1 MAASAAEL
9 EHVRKVLNKLSAAAW
24 GDFLAAFGD
33 LPKWDQQIARRAL
46 EGAWP
51 ELIDT
56 YGNMA
61 ASFGAD
67 MFEEWADSLQIRR
80 PVVDLAEGVDPER
93 ATARA
98 GWALT
103 TPDQLG
109 NFRILVDELVKQPYR
124 STLHD
129 SALRSGAGWA
139 RVPTGE
145 DTCAWCMILASR
157 GGVYS
162 SEKVARFGKKGKK
175 YHGECVIEGTLVHGP
190 AAKVALR
197 REYDGEVVV
206 IRTSGGHDLTVTPNH
221 PVLTRRGWVAAGLL
235 HEGDDLLAAGAGQ
248 GHVVGG
254 PDEDDAPARVED
266 RFRALG
272 VIGASVA
279 GSVPGAPEQ
288 FHGDG
293 RDSEVEVVARDGLLW
308 DEVQASFRQPLAEPD
323 LALGAVNEPGDG
335 LPFDGLGAR
344 VIGGGAPRCATHGG
358 MGSRG
363 LLSALGGGHLR
374 GADDASTRPVAD
386 WLSGLSEPP
395 AHDSPGDAAGPGE
408 GQLALPGAISG
419 GDAFGHIERTR
430 TVRSVSVTA
439 IVRKSYS
446 GHVYNL
452 VTGDGWYFANS
463 IVTHNCDCQPVL
475 VRGPDDYPDGYDP
488 AALAEA
494 YSLAADQAGSTK
506 GPAVARELRDIM
518 PGLSDAHVRREN

>member
-1 MAASAAEL
+1 MALSQADL
-9 EHVRKVLNKLSAAAW
+9 EYYRRVLNKLSMTAW
-24 GDFLAAFGD
+24 GDFQKSFAD
-33 LPKWDQQIARRAL
+33 LPQWEAVSAKRAL
-46 EGAWP
+46 SGAWP
-51 ELIDT
+51 ELIDY
-56 YGNMA
+56 YGNIA
-61 ASFGAD
+61 ATFGAD
-67 MFEEWADSLQIRR
+67 NVEEWAESMGIK
-80 PVVDLAEGVDPER
+80 PVVKMVDGVDPVR

-98 GWALT
+98 EWALST
-103 TPDQLG
+103 ADPMG
-109 NFRILVDELVKQPYR
+109 NFKVLVDELVKQPYR
-124 STLHD
+124 STVHN
-129 SALRSGAGWA
+129 SAAASGVGWA
-139 RVPTGE
+139 RVPTGSE
-145 DTCAWCMILASR
+145 TCSFCLMLASR
-157 GGVYS
+157 GGEYRS
-162 SEKVARFGKKGKK
+162 KKSAQFGSKGKK
-175 YHGECVIEGTLVHGP
+175 YHGECVVEGTLVHGP

-206 IRTSGGHDLTVTPNH
+206 VCTSGGHDLTVTPNH

-272 VIGASVA
+272 VMGASVA

-386 WLSGLSEPP
+386 WLPGLSEPP

-463 IVTHNCDCQPVL
+463 IVTHNCDCTPVL
-475 VRGPDDYPDGYDP
+475 IRDESDYPEGYDP
-488 AALAEA
+488 DALYDVYDA
-494 YSLAADQAGSTK
+494 
-506 GPAVARELRDIM
+506 AVAAAGGSRAGNTSEILAQMRVIT
-518 PGLSDAHVRREN
+518 GHSH